1 MILVGLIFFIGLYIL
16 ALSLISK
23 QDRLSL
29 KYSVK
34 NYEYMRWLSTLN
46 FQLFVPGIH
55 LKYQIGTILLLI
67 IYPFITLLDPLWRE
81 KYGFTGEF
89 YEFPLVLERDR
100 QYNYEHLK
108 NVQSKYYWY
117 KVFRKYDISTPKV
130 YYYNDEIVN
139 VIPPNEND
147 KVFIKKPEYGG
158 QGSAIEKVGINEYN
172 SSTYNYNTLLQE
184 YLEDCNSSTARGVR
198 LYTLC
203 ENDRAEPYYLWYD
216 TQNTDDFRTQSH
228 HKTTRKFCDL
238 NKCEDLSEEENTF
251 IRDVSSKLCNLHETE
266 LNIIPILAWDI
277 ILTCDDAY
285 VFEGNMCPT
294 KTGSKNNELL
304 NTFKQNLARQFIV
317 V

>member
-1 MILVGLIFFIGLYIL
+1 M
-16 ALSLISK
+16 
-23 QDRLSL
+23 
-29 KYSVK
+29 
-34 NYEYMRWLSTLN
+34 
-46 FQLFVPGIH
+46 
-55 LKYQIGTILLLI
+55 
-67 IYPFITLLDPLWRE
+67 
-81 KYGFTGEF
+81 
-89 YEFPLVLERDR
+89 
-100 QYNYEHLK
+100 
-108 NVQSKYYWY
+108 
-117 KVFRKYDISTPKV
+117 FRKYDISTPKV

-216 TQNTDDFRTQSH
+216 TQNTDDFRTQPH
-228 HKTTRKFCDL
+228 HNTTRKFCDL